1 MPGSIIVLAI
11 STVEGNN
18 SATRVVLPETKT
30 ANETESL
37 ALAGALFAV
46 AL

>member
-18 SATRVVLPETKT
+18 SARVVLPETKT
-30 ANETESL
+30 ANEMESL
-37 ALAGALFAV
+37 ALAGALLAV